1 MSADR
6 EQNATQ
12 LLQQLVEG
20 HASAAERLMPLV
32 YEDLRGL
39 AAGYFRMQKRDH
51 TLQPTALVHEA
62 YVKLIQSP
70 GGWKSRAHFCAVAAT
85 AMRQILIDHARMK
98 RSQKRGGG
106 SDRVTLSNL
115 MTPSDDGE
123 VDVITLD
130 ELLTELSKLDA
141 RQYRIV
147 ELRFFGGLTEE
158 EVAEAISVS
167 RTTVQTEWRIAKAWL
182 GKELKKAA
190 GA

>member
-1 MSADR
+1 MSAD
-6 EQNATQ
+6 QDQDATL
-12 LLQQLVEG
+12 LLQQLVDG

-32 YEDLRGL
+32 YEDLRSL
-39 AAGYFRMQKRDH
+39 AASYFQMQKPDH

-70 GGWKSRAHFCAVAAT
+70 SGWKSRAHFCAVAAT

-115 MTPSDDGE
+115 MTPSEDRE
-123 VDVITLD
+123 VDILALD

-147 ELRFFGGLTEE
+147 ELRFFGGLSEE
-158 EVAEAISVS
+158 EVAEAIGVS

-190 GA
+190 GS